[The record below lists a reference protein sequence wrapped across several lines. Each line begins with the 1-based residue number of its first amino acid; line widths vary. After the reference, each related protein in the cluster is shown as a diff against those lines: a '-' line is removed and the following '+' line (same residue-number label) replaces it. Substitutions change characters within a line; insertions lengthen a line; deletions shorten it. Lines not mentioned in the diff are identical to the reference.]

1 LLISIIAAIGRNSV
15 IGRDGVLPWHL
26 PADLRRFRELT
37 TGHAVIMGRKTY
49 ESIGRPLPDRV
60 NIVITR
66 QPGYGAEGVLSA
78 GSLAM
83 ALEMSRGEDEVF
95 IAGGGEIYTQTLPL
109 ADRLY
114 LTVLDADVN
123 GDTLFPAIPP
133 QEFREIYRQPFAD
146 DPGGVFLCLER
157 TIPPRQSTCG
167 EPA

>member
-1 LLISIIAAIGRNSV
+1 MLISIIAAMARNGV
-15 IGRDGVLPWHL
+15 IGRDGRLPWRL

-60 NIVITR
+60 NIVITG
-66 QPGYGAEGVLSA
+66 QPNGLADGVLNA

-83 ALEMSRGEDEVF
+83 ALEMSGGEDEVF
-95 IAGGGEIYTQTLPL
+95 IAGGGEIYTQALPF

-114 LTVLDADVN
+114 LTVLDADFN
-123 GDTLFPAIPP
+123 GDTLFPPIPL
-133 QEFREIYRQPFAD
+133 QEFRELYRKLFAD

-157 TIPPRQSTCG
+157 IVPPRSSAGG